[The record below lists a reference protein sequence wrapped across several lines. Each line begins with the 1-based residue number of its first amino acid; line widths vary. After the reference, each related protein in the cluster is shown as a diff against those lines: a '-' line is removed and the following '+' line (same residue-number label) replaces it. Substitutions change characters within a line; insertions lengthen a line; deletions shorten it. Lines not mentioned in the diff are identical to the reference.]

1 MHKLVRYVR
10 TIVVAFHSLALAQQ
24 IQISR
29 IEMMPNLPS
38 PYHMRNWKEVALRY
52 DSLVFDATRA
62 GQYLPVVFFSTG
74 TVNYPQHQSFGL
86 HTYVGTH
93 APSSGEAINVLP
105 AVISASLIGV
115 DKRTHY
121 GKDWV
126 LMCEE
131 YFNRRPGEN
140 VYLNHPVASSGSD
153 WWYETMPNVFF
164 YQLYDLYGS
173 VGDFDYQ
180 FRTVAEQ
187 WYRAVVAL
195 GGSATPWQLPTMN
208 YRAWSFSTMTP
219 NANGVPQPEAA
230 GAIAWIL
237 YHAFVKT
244 GDIRYRMGA
253 EWAME
258 FLDTRASNPAY
269 ELQLSYG
276 ALVAARMNAELGTT
290 YDVEK
295 LVRWC
300 FEVGSLRNWGAIV
313 GTWGGYDVSGLI
325 GEVNGFNDYAFAMN
339 TFQQIGALVPLVRYD
354 DRFARAIGKWVL
366 NAANAARLFYS
377 NSLPDHHQDSRTWSQ
392 QYDPFSSIAY
402 EALRQHRNNLQP
414 FATGDAIKGGWAATN
429 LALYASSH
437 TGILGA
443 IIDTTNVPM
452 ILKLDVLRTD
462 YFRQE
467 AYPTYLYFNPHSQ
480 QREVEIQLNEE
491 RYDLYDAVSNTML
504 KQGVSRLATF
514 PVPANGA
521 VLLVVLPA
529 GASATYT
536 LGRMIVNGIVA
547 DYRSAVPA
555 ENHPPR
561 IKGLAARATTVLRDQ
576 RVFLYCAAVDRDGDP
591 LMYEW
596 SRSAGVLDG
605 SGAVVGWTAPSETG
619 VAKIWIRITDA
630 RGAEVLD
637 SLILNVVEAIPSVP
651 IIQQMLA
658 RPAKVDLG
666 GSAQITVTA
675 VDTSGAELTYSWQ
688 TDAGAI
694 SGVGAHVILHAPAK
708 EGNFYVRCRVE
719 NAGGG
724 FATDSAL
731 IVVRD
736 FSKVSTGNL
745 MLHLPLDGDA
755 QDRSGFDN
763 HGTVFGAVLTADRNG
778 HPNRAFWFNGSNDL
792 IRVTNNPG
800 LNFQNAITVSYWM
813 RIDEFF
819 GREAY
824 PISHGNW
831 ENRWKISITNKRIR
845 WTIKTTAGIKDL
857 DSRTELSTQLFYHV
871 VTTYNGEDMEIY
883 VNGELEAITTFSGTL
898 LQTTHGLSIGQHLPT
913 VSGYNFKGVLD
924 EIRIYNYALGF
935 HDIQKLYDSTVT
947 RVQAHDAAIVPTKFH
962 LYQNYPNP
970 FNAATNISFDL
981 PKATH
986 VSLRVID
993 VLGRAVAVLLNKDL
1007 PAGTHST
1014 HWQAHAIPSGVY
1026 FAVFRTPEY
1035 DNVKKL
1041 LIIR

>member
-1 MHKLVRYVR
+1 MFLVGV
-10 TIVVAFHSLALAQQ
+10 HSFIAAQQ
-24 IQISR
+24 IQIGR
-29 IEMMPNLPS
+29 IEMMPNTPR
-38 PYHMRNWKEVALRY
+38 PYEMRDWKEVALRY
-52 DSLVFDATRA
+52 DSIAFDESRT
-62 GQYLPVVFFSTG
+62 GQYLPLIFPRTNA
-74 TVNYPQHQSFGL
+74 VNYPSHQSFGL
-86 HTYVGTH
+86 HTYVGTNS
-93 APSSGEAINVLP
+93 PVSGEAINVLP
-105 AVISASLIGV
+105 AVVSATLVGI
-115 DKRTHY
+115 DKRSQH

-131 YFNRRPGEN
+131 YFNRRPSEN
-140 VYLNHPVASSGSD
+140 IYLNHPVASSGSD
-153 WWYETMPNVFF
+153 WWYETMPNIYF
-164 YQLYDLYGS
+164 YQLYDLHGS
-173 VGDFDYQ
+173 VGDFEYQ
-180 FRTVAEQ
+180 FTTVADQ
-187 WYRAVVAL
+187 WLKAVMAM
-195 GGSATPWQLPTMN
+195 GGTATPWQQPNMN

-219 NANGVPQPEAA
+219 NTFGVRQPEAA

-258 FLDTRASNPAY
+258 FLDSRTSNPSY
-269 ELQLSYG
+269 ELQLAYG

-300 FEVGSLRNWGAIV
+300 FDVGSLRNWGAIV
-313 GTWGGYDVSGLI
+313 GNWGGYDVSGLI

-339 TFQQIGALVPLVRYD
+339 TLQQVGALVPLVRYD
-354 DRFARAIGKWVL
+354 DRFASAIGKWVL

-377 NSLPDHHQDSRTWSQ
+377 NSLPANRQDSRTWSQ
-392 QYDPFSSIAY
+392 QYDPHSSIAY
-402 EALRQHRNNLQP
+402 EALRQNVNNVQP

-437 TGILGA
+437 VGIVGA

-452 ILKLDVLRTD
+452 LLKLDVLKTD
-462 YFRQE
+462 YFRRQS
-467 AYPTYLYFNPHSQ
+467 YPSFLYFNPHSQ
-480 QREVEIQLNEE
+480 QHKVEIQLGNGQ
-491 RYDLYDAVSNTML
+491 YDLYDAVSNTML
-504 KQGVSRLATF
+504 KRGVSESTTF

-521 VLLVVLPA
+521 VLLVVLP
-529 GASATYT
+529 GGIPATFK

-561 IKGLAARATTVLRDQ
+561 IKALAARATTVLRNQ
-576 RVFLYCAAVDRDGDP
+576 KVFLYCTAVDRDGDT
-591 LMYEW
+591 LTYEW
-596 SRSAGVLDG
+596 SSSSGVIDGAG
-605 SGAVVGWTAPSETG
+605 ATVGWAAPAEAG
-619 VAKIWIRITDA
+619 IAKLSVTVTDG
-630 RGAEVLD
+630 RGGTTRD
-637 SLILNVVEAIPSVP
+637 SLILNVVEVIPSMP
-651 IIQQMLA
+651 KIEQIIA
-658 RPAKVDLG
+658 RPTKIDLG
-666 GSAQITVTA
+666 GSAQVTVTA
-675 VDTSGAELTYSWQ
+675 VDTSGAELTYVWQ
-688 TDAGAI
+688 ANAGTIIGAGAN
-694 SGVGAHVILHAPAK
+694 VIWRAQAE

-724 FATDSAL
+724 FAVDSAL

-745 MLHLPLDGDA
+745 MLDLPLDGDA
-755 QDRSGFDN
+755 QDRSGLNN
-763 HGTVFGAVLTADRNG
+763 HGTVLGAMLTADRNG
-778 HPNRAFWFNGSNDL
+778 YPNRAFWFDGSNDL
-792 IRVTNNPG
+792 IRVASNPG

-857 DSRTELSTQLFYHV
+857 DSRTGLSTQVFYHV
-871 VTTYNGEDMEIY
+871 VTTYNGKDMEIY
-883 VNGELEAITTFSGTL
+883 VNGELDAIATFSGTL
-898 LQTTHGLSIGQHLPT
+898 LQTTHDLSIGQHLPT

-924 EIRIYNYALGF
+924 EIRIYDYALGF
-935 HDIQKLYDSTVT
+935 HGVQKLYDSTVT
-947 RVQAHDAAIVPTKFH
+947 RVHARDAAEVPATFY

-970 FNAATNISFDL
+970 FNVATKISFDL
-981 PKATH
+981 PRTAH
-986 VSLRVID
+986 ASLQVVD
-993 VLGRAVAVLLNKDL
+993 VLGRVVAVLLDDKL
-1007 PAGTHST
+1007 PAGNHSLFWNANHT
-1014 HWQAHAIPSGVY
+1014 PSGVY
-1026 FAVFRTPEY
+1026 FYVLRTPEHLSA
-1035 DNVKKL
+1035 KKM